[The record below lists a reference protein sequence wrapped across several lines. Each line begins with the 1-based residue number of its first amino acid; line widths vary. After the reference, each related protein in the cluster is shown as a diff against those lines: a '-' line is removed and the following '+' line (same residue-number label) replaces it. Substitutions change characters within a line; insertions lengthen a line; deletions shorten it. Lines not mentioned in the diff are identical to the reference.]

1 MKESEGS
8 GMHTPSETVSGID
21 SDMVGG
27 TGPDMVGGTDSET
40 AGWSDA
46 ETADWA
52 GPALASLLE
61 RVSVTADEVGPRFP
75 LYADRDSGS
84 WKSTSRGSWT
94 GGFWAG
100 LLWLRALSSGD
111 PAHRA
116 AASDGTQRLRYWIR
130 QDTATRGLVLWYGT
144 ALAAGPG
151 GDVAAD
157 RLRAEAARACLAA
170 YEGEWGLVPWGD
182 AFGGPRLLARAD
194 GVPGLVP
201 LLAHAPGGGGG
212 GSSEGIG
219 NSGSSGDGRGSGRAA
234 AYRHL
239 TRHLD
244 LCLSE
249 DPPRPA
255 WQARPHGTWTACAEP
270 APGWSRTA
278 AWLLLGTADGLHRL
292 GDDDRL
298 REAAG
303 RLAALRLAPGARL
316 VPPAQDG
323 CPLGPVDTSAAAI
336 EAVAALKLA
345 TLARAAGDGP
355 EGDRLAT
362 RGRLIL
368 RQLTEAHQSA
378 SGALLDGCYDAGR
391 GLATHHEL
399 IWGDFFLAWG
409 LAILTGLTEPFTM

>member
-1 MKESEGS
+1 MNTS
-8 GMHTPSETVSGID
+8 SETVGR
-21 SDMVGG
+21 
-27 TGPDMVGGTDSET
+27 TDSET
-40 AGWSDA
+40 AGW
-46 ETADWA
+46 A
-52 GPALASLLE
+52 GQALASLLE

-75 LYADRDSGS
+75 LYADRESRS

-116 AASDGTQRLRYWIR
+116 AASDCTQRLRYWVR

-151 GDVAAD
+151 GDEAAV
-157 RLRAEAARACLAA
+157 RLREEAARACLAA

-201 LLAHAPGGGGG
+201 LLARTPGGGSG
-212 GSSEGIG
+212 GSSEGG
-219 NSGSSGDGRGSGRAA
+219 GSSGSSGSSGGGKGSGDGRGSGQAA
-234 AYRHL
+234 AYGHL
-239 TRHLD
+239 TTHLD
-244 LCLSE
+244 LCLAE

-255 WQARPHGTWTACAEP
+255 WRAGPPGTWTACAEP

-278 AWLLLGTADGLHRL
+278 AWLLLGTADGLHLL

-298 REAAG
+298 REAA
-303 RLAALRLAPGARL
+303 RQLAALRLAPGARL
-316 VPPAQDG
+316 IPPAQDRI
-323 CPLGPVDTSAAAI
+323 PLGPPDTSAAAI

-355 EGDRLAT
+355 EGDRLT
-362 RGRLIL
+362 VRGRLIL
-368 RQLTEAHQSA
+368 RQLTEAHQSD
-378 SGALLDGCYDAGR
+378 SGALLDGCYDAGH

-409 LAILTGLTEPFTM
+409 LALLTGLAEPFTM

>member
-1 MKESEGS
+1 MN
-8 GMHTPSETVSGID
+8 TPSETVGWTASG
-21 SDMVGG
+21 
-27 TGPDMVGGTDSET
+27 T
-40 AGWSDA
+40 AGW
-46 ETADWA
+46 ADQ
-52 GPALASLLE
+52 ALASLLE

-100 LLWLRALSSGD
+100 LLWLRGLSSGD
-111 PAHRA
+111 SAHRA
-116 AASDGTQRLRYWIR
+116 AAAACTQRLRYWVR
-130 QDTATRGLVLWYGT
+130 QDTATRGLVLWYGS

-151 GDVAAD
+151 GDEAAG
-157 RLRAEAARACLAA
+157 RLREEAARACLAA
-170 YEGEWGLVPWGD
+170 YEGELGLVPWGD

-201 LLAHAPGGGGG
+201 LLARAPGAGGAG
-212 GSSEGIG
+212 GSG
-219 NSGSSGDGRGSGRAA
+219 GSGGSGQAA
-234 AYRHL
+234 AYGHL
-239 TRHLD
+239 TRHLE

-255 WQARPHGTWTACAEP
+255 WQARPHGAWTACSEP

-278 AWLLLGTADGLHRL
+278 AWLLLGAADGLHWL

-298 REAAG
+298 REAAR
-303 RLAALRLAPGARL
+303 RLAALRLAPAARL
-316 VPPAQDG
+316 IPPAQDG
-323 CPLGPVDTSAAAI
+323 CPFGPVDTSAAAI

-345 TLARAAGDGP
+345 TLVRAAGDGQ
-355 EGDRLAT
+355 EADRLTT
-362 RGRLIL
+362 RGHLIL
-368 RQLTEAHQSA
+368 RRLAEAHLSD
-378 SGALLDGCYDAGR
+378 SGALLDGCYDAAR

>member
-1 MKESEGS
+1 MN
-8 GMHTPSETVSGID
+8 TPSKTVGWTD
-21 SDMVGG
+21 SEKRGW
-27 TGPDMVGGTDSET
+27 TDSET
-40 AGWSDA
+40 A
-46 ETADWA
+46 EWA
-52 GPALASLLE
+52 GQALASLLE
-61 RVSVTADEVGPRFP
+61 RVSVTAEEVGPRFP

-100 LLWLRALSSGD
+100 LLWLRGLSSGD
-111 PAHRA
+111 SAHRA
-116 AASDGTQRLRYWIR
+116 AASDCTQRLRYWVR

-151 GDVAAD
+151 GDEAAV
-157 RLRAEAARACLAA
+157 RLREEAARVCLAA
-170 YEGEWGLVPWGD
+170 YEGELGLLPWGD

-201 LLAHAPGGGGG
+201 LLAHAPGSGGRGGGG
-212 GSSEGIG
+212 GRRSRRGAK
-219 NSGSSGDGRGSGRAA
+219 GSGRAA
-234 AYRHL
+234 AYGHLARHL
-239 TRHLD
+239 E

-255 WQARPHGTWTACAEP
+255 WQARPHGTWTACSEP

-278 AWLLLGTADGLHRL
+278 AWLLLGAADGLHWL

-298 REAAG
+298 REAAR
-303 RLAALRLAPGARL
+303 RLAALRLAPGARI

-323 CPLGPVDTSAAAI
+323 SPLGPVDTSAAAI

-345 TLARAAGDGP
+345 TLARAAGDGQ
-355 EGDRLAT
+355 EGDRLAA
-362 RGRLIL
+362 RGRLVL
-368 RQLTEAHQSA
+368 RQLTEAHQSD

-399 IWGDFFLAWG
+399 VWGDFFLAWG
-409 LAILTGLTEPFTM
+409 LALLTGLTEPFTM

>member
-1 MKESEGS
+1 MNASS
-8 GMHTPSETVSGID
+8 A
-21 SDMVGG
+21 VG
-27 TGPDMVGGTDSET
+27 
-40 AGWSDA
+40 W
-46 ETADWA
+46 ADQ
-52 GPALASLLE
+52 ALASLLE
-61 RVSVTADEVGPRFP
+61 RVSVTADEIGSRFP

-111 PAHRA
+111 PEHRA
-116 AASDGTQRLRYWIR
+116 AASDCTQRLRYWVG

-144 ALAAGPG
+144 TLAAGPG
-151 GDVAAD
+151 GDEAAD
-157 RLRAEAARACLAA
+157 GLREEAVRACLAA
-170 YEGEWGLVPWGD
+170 YDGELGLVPWGD

-201 LLAHAPGGGGG
+201 LLARAT
-212 GSSEGIG
+212 
-219 NSGSSGDGRGSGRAA
+219 GDGRAA
-234 AYRHL
+234 AYGHL
-239 TRHLD
+239 TRHLE
-244 LCLSE
+244 LCLAE

-255 WQARPHGTWTACAEP
+255 WQARPHGAWTACSEP

-278 AWLLLGTADGLHRL
+278 AWLLLGVADGLHWL

-298 REAAG
+298 REATG

-316 VPPAQDG
+316 IAPGQDG

-345 TLARAAGDGP
+345 ALARAAGDGP
-355 EGDRLAT
+355 EGDRLT
-362 RGRLIL
+362 SRGHLIL
-368 RQLTEAHQSA
+368 RQLTEAHLSH

-391 GLATHHEL
+391 GLATRHEL

>member
-1 MKESEGS
+1 MN
-8 GMHTPSETVSGID
+8 TPSKTVGW
-21 SDMVGG
+21 
-27 TGPDMVGGTDSET
+27 TDSET
-40 AGWSDA
+40 AGW
-46 ETADWA
+46 A
-52 GPALASLLE
+52 GQALASLLE

-100 LLWLRALSSGD
+100 LLWLRGLSSGD
-111 PAHRA
+111 SAHRA
-116 AASDGTQRLRYWIR
+116 AASDCTQRLRYWVR
-130 QDTATRGLVLWYGT
+130 QDSATRGLVLWYGT

-151 GDVAAD
+151 GDEAAL
-157 RLRAEAARACLAA
+157 RLREEAARACLAA
-170 YEGEWGLVPWGD
+170 YEGEFGLVPWGD

-201 LLAHAPGGGGG
+201 LLAHAPGSGGRGGGG
-212 GSSEGIG
+212 GRRSSRGTK
-219 NSGSSGDGRGSGRAA
+219 GSGRAA
-234 AYRHL
+234 AYGHL
-239 TRHLD
+239 TRHLE

-255 WQARPHGTWTACAEP
+255 WQARPYGTWAACPEP

-278 AWLLLGTADGLHRL
+278 AWLLLGAADGLHWL

-298 REAAG
+298 REAAR

-323 CPLGPVDTSAAAI
+323 CPLGSVDTSAAAI

-355 EGDRLAT
+355 EGDRLAA

-368 RQLTEAHQSA
+368 RQLTEAHQSD

-399 IWGDFFLAWG
+399 VWGDFFLAWG